1 MKKIRTLLISLLVLA
16 ALISIAGATS
26 LTVQVRNPKEG
37 RYLERTVTAVSL
49 VCDGKALSAD
59 IPAILLDGR
68 TMVPVR
74 VVSEQLGATVTWKQE
89 SQQVVI
95 ESASTAI
102 TLTIGSANAT
112 VNGITVKLYD
122 GVPATLVML
131 GGKTSTMV
139 PLRFVSD
146 QLGAEIGWD
155 AQTYTASISTVTG
168 NNYDVTLPVAVNGVI
183 TAHGAQEPR
192 IFELPGRVVADFKGG
207 VLKGS
212 SFGTVQ
218 VGSNAVKTVR
228 YNQYD
233 TGYEGYS
240 RVARLVFDLQDGL
253 TLADLDV
260 RWAEGVL
267 TVAKA
272 GQIPPTEE
280 PQEPTPTPEPEPE
293 PEPKPEPKPEPTP
306 DPTPEPEPQPDP
318 PLPPLVVLDAGHG
331 GTDHGAIYHNISEK
345 DVDLSITLQVG
356 KLLETAGY
364 RVHYT
369 RSDDTYVTL
378 ADRAEQANLLEADL
392 FVCIHANAFPQ
403 KPEINGL
410 ETYYLS
416 GKEQSKALAASIQK
430 QVLSATGCTDRSIRT
445 ANYYVLKN
453 TTMPGVL
460 VETGYLTNTAEA
472 AKLNTAAYQAKIASG
487 IAAGV
492 QAYLGPVN

>member
-1 MKKIRTLLISLLVLA
+1 MKKIRTLLISLLVLT
-16 ALISIAGATS
+16 ALAGMAGAAS

-37 RYLERTVTAVSL
+37 RYTERTVTAVSL
-49 VCDGKALSAD
+49 VCDGKALTAD

-112 VNGITVKLYD
+112 VNGKTVKLYD

-146 QLGAEIGWD
+146 QLGAEISWD
-155 AQTYTASISTVTG
+155 GESYTAFISTVTG
-168 NNYDVTLPVAVNGVI
+168 NNYDVTLPTDENGVI
-183 TAHGAQEPR
+183 TVYGAQEPR

-218 VGSNAVKTVR
+218 VGSDTVKTVR

-240 RVARLVFDLQDGL
+240 RVARLVFDLRDGL

-260 RWAEGVL
+260 RWTDGVL
-267 TVAKA
+267 TVTTTE
-272 GQIPPTEE
+272 QIPPVEK
-280 PQEPTPTPEPEPE
+280 PQEPTPTPEP
-293 PEPKPEPKPEPTP
+293 KPDPKPEPTP
-306 DPTPEPEPQPDP
+306 EPVPEPELPDP
-318 PLPPLVVLDAGHG
+318 YLPPLVVLDAGHG
-331 GTDHGAIYHNISEK
+331 GTDHGAIYHNINEK
-345 DVDLSITLQVG
+345 DIDLSITLQVG
-356 KLLETAGY
+356 KLLESAGY

-392 FVCIHANAFPQ
+392 CVCIHANAFPQ

-410 ETYYLS
+410 ETYYLA
-416 GKEQSKALAASIQK
+416 GNEQSKALAASIQM
-430 QVLSATGCTDRSIRT
+430 QVLAATHCTDRNIRT

-472 AKLNTAAYQAKIASG
+472 AKLNTAEYQAKIASG